1 MNRRTH
7 DNRQLVRT
15 QSLGSVGAQTVD
27 SVYASDDNSSF
38 DSNDNRC
45 IDLNNTLRKHKEK
58 EWLETS
64 LDGPIA
70 STPPIV
76 TPLILAPEEKY
87 HPPPPPPPPLTP
99 KPPLE
104 IPAESNPS
112 PRMPD
117 KNIEMFNNNNIPKNC
132 TIVQA
137 GHCKP
142 YHEETKPFEMSDF
155 YKYSTKFKKSPNKQP
170 EQVVK
175 QVEMNS
181 SVQIN
186 LNNSFNEV
194 EQYQNLSPM
203 YKCQHSRYF
212 FQVCLPF

>member
-1 MNRRTH
+1 MNRTSH

-38 DSNDNRC
+38 DSNDNRS
-45 IDLNNTLRKHKEK
+45 IDINNTMRKHKEK

-64 LDGPIA
+64 LDGPVA
-70 STPPIV
+70 SPA
-76 TPLILAPEEKY
+76 PLILAPEEKY
-87 HPPPPPPPPLTP
+87 HPPAPPPPPLTP

-132 TIVQA
+132 TVVQA
-137 GHCKP
+137 GQCKP
-142 YHEETKPFEMSDF
+142 YREETKPFEMSDF
-155 YKYSTKFKKSPNKQP
+155 YKYSTKFKKSPNKQ
-170 EQVVK
+170 QQQQQQQQDSVK
-175 QVEMNS
+175 HLEGGGNA
-181 SVQIN
+181 QIN
-186 LNNSFNEV
+186 LCNQFNDT
-194 EQYQNLSPM
+194 EQQNQYENLSSV
-203 YKCQHSRYF
+203 YKYQQNR
-212 FQVCLPF
+212 